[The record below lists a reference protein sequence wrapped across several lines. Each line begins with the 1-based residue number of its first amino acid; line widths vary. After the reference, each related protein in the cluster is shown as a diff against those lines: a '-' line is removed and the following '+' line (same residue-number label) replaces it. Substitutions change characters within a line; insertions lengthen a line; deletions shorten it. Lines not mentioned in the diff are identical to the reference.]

1 MLADGT
7 GQIVKISLVI
17 QVIGSRSAA
26 LRCGLSKFLVYQE
39 SLFMFPQAG
48 IHDII
53 HSELSL
59 DGMQKEY
66 LG

>member
-26 LRCGLSKFLVYQE
+26 LSCGLSKFLVYQE
-39 SLFMFPQAG
+39 SLLYVPPSW
-48 IHDII
+48 HP
-53 HSELSL
+53 
-59 DGMQKEY
+59 
-66 LG
+66 